1 MRTGGKLVLIPNP
14 RDLAAANPVNAQM
27 GTQNTGTLQL
37 AGLKA
42 TGQLWN
48 GATAQVENTGTINLP
63 PSPVAP
69 ATTGGGVTLTFA
81 ADGSFTLSGNT
92 DAPLD
97 LSANPPA
104 PMAPP
109 YQYTPGQAISIDGWE
124 VTLQGTPKAGDTVTV
139 GNALDAQYSDI
150 YTRNAGNATSL
161 MNLRDAK
168 LFDNSTL
175 SDGYAGLMAQ
185 VGTRAQS
192 AQYAA
197 NLSNSIAANL
207 EADRTAVSG
216 VNLDEE
222 AAKLIQFQQAYQASA
237 KLLQVAQTIFDNL
250 LQTVSR

>member
-1 MRTGGKLVLIPNP
+1 
-14 RDLAAANPVNAQM
+14 M

-48 GATAQVENTGTINLP
+48 GVTGQVESTGTINPP

-69 ATTGGGVTLTFA
+69 ATTGAGVTLTFA
-81 ADGSFTLSGNT
+81 ADGSFTVNGNT

-97 LSANPPA
+97 LSANPPTQ
-104 PMAPP
+104 MAPP

-124 VTLQGTPKAGDTVTV
+124 ITLQGTPKAGDTVTV

-197 NLSNSIAANL
+197 SLSDSIAANL